1 MRFFSICLLIL
12 ASISQAIAQK
22 DPENDQRCGERAL
35 RVVRSLEIGNPLR
48 ETVERGNYGDCVRYD
63 WMGKMGKFGIKHAS
77 YLVEYEWKGKSVK
90 FTINST
96 SYLTTYYTDF
106 NTYAIKDRVRLRE
119 ITDSGLDQE
128 LKNVVMASVQKSGF
142 TTRDKNSVRKDVFQV
157 DLFDDESLPRLYM
170 IF

>member
-1 MRFFSICLLIL
+1 MRFLSICLLIATSL
-12 ASISQAIAQK
+12 FQAIAQ
-22 DPENDQRCGERAL
+22 EGSHSDQRCGERAL
-35 RVVRSLEIGNPLR
+35 KMVRSLEIGNPLR
-48 ETVERGNYGDCVRYD
+48 ESVERGNYGDCVRYD

-77 YLVEYEWKGKSVK
+77 YLVEYEWKGKSVD
-90 FTINST
+90 FTIKRT

-106 NTYAIKDRVRLRE
+106 NTYTIKDGVRLRE

-128 LKNVVMASVQKSGF
+128 LKNVVLASIQKSGF
-142 TTRDKNSVRKDVFQV
+142 SIRDKNSVRKDVFQL